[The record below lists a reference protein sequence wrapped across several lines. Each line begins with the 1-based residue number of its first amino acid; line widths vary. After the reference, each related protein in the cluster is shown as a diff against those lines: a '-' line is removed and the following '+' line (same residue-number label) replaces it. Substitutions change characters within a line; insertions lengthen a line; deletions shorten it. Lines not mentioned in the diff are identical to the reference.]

1 MDNEKR
7 KFFSYNPYFKIA
19 IAIMPEYPVIS
30 AVTKNRIEREAAV
43 FIPKQISKQPY
54 YIFVPL
60 RVIIYFLSMFLSF
73 RGPSSIYLLKSIP
86 FGRMLERMLR
96 SLVTLIFFENHE
108 VLSKLGEKDGKKRVE
123 QYRAIYKNM
132 NKKML
137 KGS

>member
-7 KFFSYNPYFKIA
+7 KFFSYSPYFKIA

-123 QYRAIYKNM
+123 QYRAI
-132 NKKML
+132 
-137 KGS
+137 

>member
-7 KFFSYNPYFKIA
+7 KFFSYNPYFNIA
-19 IAIMPEYPVIS
+19 IAIMPDYPVIS
-30 AVTKNRIEREAAV
+30 AVTKNRIAREAAV

-54 YIFVPL
+54 YILVPL
-60 RVIIYFLSMFLSF
+60 RVIIYLLSMFLSF
-73 RGPSSIYLLKSIP
+73 RGPSSISLLKSIP